1 AGADV
6 ADGEPGELLVRGPQ
20 VFLEYWRRPDATAD
34 AFVGGWFRTGDV
46 AVHEPDGYRRLGRMS
61 VDIIKT
67 GGEKGAALEVEE
79 VYRLHAEIAD
89 CAVVGVADAEWG
101 ERVCA
106 AIVPA
111 PGGSPT
117 PEELRAWGKRQ
128 LAVYKVPSVFVFV
141 DALPRNTMGKVTK

>member
-1 AGADV
+1 MSYYA
-6 ADGEPGELLVRGPQ
+6 LLIP
-20 VFLEYWRRPDATAD
+20 
-34 AFVGGWFRTGDV
+34 AFIGHLNPM
-46 AVHEPDGYRRLGRMS
+46 AVLGRALQQRGHRVAIVS
-61 VDIIKT
+61 
-67 GGEKGAALEVEE
+67 ALEVEE

-141 DALPRNTMGKVTK
+141 DALPRNTMGKVTKPDVAKLFV